1 MDEELEELV
10 GQIREIIANTFDI
23 DLEEAENDSFL
34 SDDLGA
40 DLILLEELSTTL
52 AEEFEIEI
60 NDHDI
65 EEWETV
71 ADVIETVLSR
81 LNEA

>member
-1 MDEELEELV
+1 MDEELEELTE
-10 GQIREIIANTFDI
+10 QIKEIIANTFDI
-23 DLEEAENDSFL
+23 DLEEIEDDSFL

-40 DLILLEELSTTL
+40 DPTLLEELADALT
-52 AEEFEIEI
+52 EEFEIEI
-60 NDHDI
+60 NDDDI

>member
-1 MDEELEELV
+1 MDEELEELI
-10 GQIREIIANTFDI
+10 GQIKEIIADTFDI
-23 DLEEAENDSFL
+23 DLEEVEDDSFL

-40 DLILLEELSTTL
+40 DPTLLEELADALT
-52 AEEFEIEI
+52 EEFEIEI
-60 NDHDI
+60 NDDDI